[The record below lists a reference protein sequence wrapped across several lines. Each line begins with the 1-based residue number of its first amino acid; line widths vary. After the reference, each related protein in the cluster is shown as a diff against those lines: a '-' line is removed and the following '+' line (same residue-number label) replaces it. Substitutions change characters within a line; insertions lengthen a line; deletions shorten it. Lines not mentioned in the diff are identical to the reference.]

1 MFKKMIG
8 VIIFTIIAFI
18 ISIILVNVSN
28 KVDKKIDKK
37 EEIFNLLPHYNCGVC
52 GFINCDNMALKILEN
67 KDNVLKCK
75 PMKNKEEVI
84 NKINDILK

>member
-1 MFKKMIG
+1 MIG
-8 VIIFTIIAFI
+8 IIIFTIIAFI

-28 KVDKKIDKK
+28 KVDKNIDKK
-37 EEIFNLLPHYNCGVC
+37 EVILNLLPHYNCGAC
-52 GFINCDNMALKILEN
+52 GFLNCADMASKILEN
-67 KDNVLKCK
+67 KDNILKCK